1 MSIRYKVWDTKKCE
15 IFSKNMS
22 NNYILHV
29 CANFSYFWNLL
40 FFPIRYDLTCF
51 KDDFFFTPDFVS
63 SKEKTL
69 SLLSTWT
76 NPTIVLSEA
85 SCVATWP
92 WTGCFLVKNG
102 SNFLTSLVLLTS
114 CILRLI
120 IHRNKATSLWRV
132 GTKIRKGI
140 FKVKTQ

>member
-1 MSIRYKVWDTKKCE
+1 MSIRYKVWDTKNVRYFQKICQIIIFCMFVQTFLIFE
-15 IFSKNMS
+15 IYYFFQ
-22 NNYILHV
+22 YDIIWHV
-29 CANFSYFWNLL
+29 LKM
-40 FFPIRYDLTCF
+40 I
-51 KDDFFFTPDFVS
+51 FFTPDFVS